1 MATARADWQQN
12 SLRHERPPASRPE
25 RRTPPPPLPPLPEL
39 AGRRPAAPAE
49 SLRRAESLRPADSVR
64 SMERDDRLRGD
75 RIRPSQRGAD
85 RSRGER
91 DPRAQRGL
99 RTDRA
104 GYADALRED
113 PDLART
119 PAPRRTPDL
128 SRPVGRQPGSQR
140 GAERRP
146 SSPPPPVERTEAS
159 GSRLRGIV
167 AVLGVFLVT
176 LAGGAVDWFTGDGLG
191 LITLVAL
198 TASTAAATLLVRR
211 RDMATVVLS
220 PPLVFAAVTGA
231 TIAISP
237 SLVLSLPT
245 VATLLIRG
253 FPTMAWATAAAI
265 VLMIVRLVKRR

>member
-39 AGRRPAAPAE
+39 AGRRPAPP
-49 SLRRAESLRPADSVR
+49 AESLRPADRVR
-64 SMERDDRLRGD
+64 SMDRDDRLRGD
-75 RIRPSQRGAD
+75 RIRPPQRGAD
-85 RSRGER
+85 RTRGER
-91 DPRAQRGL
+91 DPRGL
-99 RTDRA
+99 RADRA
-104 GYADALRED
+104 GYADAARED
-113 PDLART
+113 SDHARP
-119 PAPRRTPDL
+119 PAPRRTPDV
-128 SRPVGRQPGSQR
+128 SRPVGRQQGSQR

-146 SSPPPPVERTEAS
+146 SSPPSPAERTDAS

-176 LAGGAVDWFTGDGLG
+176 LAGAAVDWFTGDGLG
-191 LITLVAL
+191 VITLIAL
-198 TASTAAATLLVRR
+198 VASTAAATLLVWR
-211 RDMATVVLS
+211 RDMVTVVLS
-220 PPLVFAAVTGA
+220 PPLVFTAVTGA

-253 FPTMAWATAAAI
+253 FPTMAWATAGAL
-265 VLMIVRLVKRR
+265 VLMVVRLITRR